1 MQFAPRLQ
9 TSEILQGPDAGQ
21 EKVRAAL
28 YDDEAAQVV
37 HAVAQ
42 GLSLHSEN
50 SITFLEIAHQRIDL
64 AIQAGKYGVVDP
76 SLLHK
81 FEFAIETD
89 KVQTPVGAVVDHGI
103 LEMTSIG
110 TSPAQNAV
118 AVCRVQSRRRIWA
131 QCIARIGAANVR
143 SDRASK
149 AVGIF
154 IEVGEIVFIA
164 KGRIIGFWRQDQ
176 WGAAFPPADKLRS
189 QTIAGVGI
197 TGTIGAGGCLVEK
210 IPKLSDA
217 LGQLTEHEIRPVAA
231 EIVHPGFGVQA
242 GSFNP
247 HNNISGLVLNGIVLK
262 NSAYD

>member
-1 MQFAPRLQ
+1 MM
-9 TSEILQGPDAGQ
+9 
-21 EKVRAAL
+21 
-28 YDDEAAQVV
+28 
-37 HAVAQ
+37 
-42 GLSLHSEN
+42 
-50 SITFLEIAHQRIDL
+50 
-64 AIQAGKYGVVDP
+64 
-76 SLLHK
+76 
-81 FEFAIETD
+81 
-89 KVQTPVGAVVDHGI
+89 AVVLH
-103 LEMTSIG
+103 LEEVLNALSELCLIPRDPADCSLGRKRQPWSAADRKSTRLNSSHTVTSYAVFCLKKKKMTSIG
-110 TSPAQNAV
+110 TAPAQNAV

-197 TGTIGAGGCLVEK
+197 TGIIGAGGCLVEK

-242 GSFNP
+242 GGIRGNDREQ
-247 HNNISGLVLNGIVLK
+247 LTGIVCRLHRAAGGDELVDVGMAQK
-262 NSAYD
+262 EFAHRKL